1 VVSEDKRKKIEHR
14 TYATPGEFKIPGTP
28 DEVIRKT
35 KIAKRAVKEMKQGMN
50 VNLGIGI
57 PSLCV
62 NFIDP

>member
-1 VVSEDKRKKIEHR
+1 
-14 TYATPGEFKIPGTP
+14 
-28 DEVIRKT
+28 VIRKT